1 MKELTYKDFKEG
13 QIVTCTKLPEDP
25 DELYHQH
32 LTIGKKYKVEDVDFH
47 FPNKIVV
54 RSDNKKVSMF
64 MPIEFFT
71 EDIKYTRKLK
81 LEKINKIVKKQN

>member
-13 QIVTCTKLPEDP
+13 QIVTCTKLPEND
-25 DELYHQH
+25 DFYEQH
-32 LTIGKKYKVEDVDFH
+32 LTVGKKYKIEDVDFH
-47 FPNKIVV
+47 FPDAIVV

-81 LEKINKIVKKQN
+81 LEKINRNVQN